1 MEQRKFFFET
11 KELVSRK
18 HVQKLREK
26 MQTTSPP
33 AVPYL
38 GTFLV
43 LPFDCNCERE
53 REILPNIVCL
63 FSSSALMLEEI
74 AEIEEKNPQ
83 DMIND
88 KMVNFQK
95 RHLIGEVLCK
105 LQRFQS
111 AIHRFCH

>member
-1 MEQRKFFFET
+1 MFKNCERKCKPLHHLQFPIWVRFSFYHLT
-11 KELVSRK
+11 VIVR
-18 HVQKLREK
+18 
-26 MQTTSPP
+26 
-33 AVPYL
+33 
-38 GTFLV
+38 
-43 LPFDCNCERE
+43 ERE

-105 LQRFQS
+105 LQRYQS